1 MENANK
7 PTPSYVGVDVSK
19 HRLDV
24 YLRPDGTKLTF
35 ANDSSGIATLSEHLV
50 GLPLALIVLEAT
62 GGYEIQLTT
71 ILATANLPVV
81 VVNPRQVRDFARA
94 AGQLAK
100 TDGLD
105 ARILALFAERM
116 QPEARRIPDEQARAL
131 TELVTRRRQ
140 LVDMITAEGNRRRES
155 KETKVQERIAVHLQ
169 WLREELSAIESD
181 LDTAIKGSSVWRAD
195 EELLV
200 SVPGVESTTART
212 LIAELPELGTIDRR
226 KIAAL
231 AGLAPRNRGSGLMR
245 GRQSIQGG
253 RSSVRSALY
262 MATLVATRRNP
273 IIHSMYERLR
283 AAGRPAKLA
292 LTACMR
298 KLLTIL
304 NAMLRDRKGWIA
316 A

>member
-1 MENANK
+1 MENTTK
-7 PTPSYVGVDVSK
+7 PIERYVGIDVSK

-24 YLRPDGTKLTF
+24 YLRPEATKLSF
-35 ANDSSGIATLSEHLV
+35 SNDSSGIVALSEHLV
-50 GLPLALIVLEAT
+50 TLPLALIVLEAT

-71 ILATANLPVV
+71 SLVAAGLPVV
-81 VVNPRQVRDFARA
+81 VANPRQVRDFARA

-100 TDGLD
+100 TDALD

-131 TELVTRRRQ
+131 AELVTRRRQ
-140 LVDMITAEGNRRRES
+140 LVDMITAEGNRRREAKES
-155 KETKVQERIAVHLQ
+155 KAQDRIAAHLV

-181 LDTAIKGSSVWRAD
+181 LGTAIKSSPAWRAD
-195 EELLV
+195 EELLL
-200 SVPGVESTTART
+200 SVPGVGNATART
-212 LIAELPELGTIDRR
+212 LIAELPELGMIDRR

-231 AGLAPRNRGSGLMR
+231 VGLAPLNRDSGLMR
-245 GRQSIQGG
+245 GRQSIYGG
-253 RSSVRSALY
+253 RTSVRNVLY
-262 MATLVATRRNP
+262 MAALVASRRNP
-273 IIHSMYERLR
+273 TIRSMYERLR
-283 AAGRPAKLA
+283 AAGRPPKLA

-304 NAMLRDRKGWIA
+304 NAIIRDRKTWNA

>member
-1 MENANK
+1 MKKANK
-7 PTPSYVGVDVSK
+7 STPSYVGIDVSK

-24 YLRPDGTKLTF
+24 YLRPDGTKLAFT
-35 ANDSSGIATLSEHLV
+35 NDSSGIATLSEHLV
-50 GLPLALIVLEAT
+50 SLPLALIVLEAT

-71 ILATANLPVV
+71 ILATASLPVV

-100 TDGLD
+100 TDALD

-116 QPEARRIPDEQARAL
+116 QPEARRIPGEQARAL

-140 LVDMITAEGNRRRES
+140 LVDMTTAEGNRRREAR
-155 KETKVQERIAVHLQ
+155 ETKVQERIAVHLQ
-169 WLREELSAIESD
+169 WLREELSTIESD

-200 SVPGVESTTART
+200 SVPGVGSTTART

-231 AGLAPRNRGSGLMR
+231 AGLAPRNRDSGSMR

-262 MATLVATRRNP
+262 MATLVAARRNP
-273 IIHSMYERLR
+273 IIRSMYERLR

-304 NAMLRDRKGWIA
+304 NAMLRNRRGWIVA
-316 A
+316 